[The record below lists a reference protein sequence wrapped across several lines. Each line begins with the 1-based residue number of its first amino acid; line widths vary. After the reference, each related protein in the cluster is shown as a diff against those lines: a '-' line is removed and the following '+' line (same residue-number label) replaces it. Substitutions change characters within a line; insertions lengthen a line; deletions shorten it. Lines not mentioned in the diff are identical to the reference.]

1 MPSEILH
8 FPPPC
13 TVAGEIPLKSPNR
26 LAPSQSPKS
35 ACFQGREESR
45 AITTAVTS
53 ASTAII
59 GAAGLRE
66 RGRAAGLR
74 EGRLMTAPT
83 SASMAMDLTFWGEG
97 EQAPVYCEYNPSHP
111 SHLYLS
117 FLHSP
122 VRSLNS
128 KQNQPSTRP
137 VALTT
142 ATKEGRAK
150 ITRQRRRH
158 EVLQRRRQI
167 SLSKKK
173 VLLQGRRRGLH

>member
-45 AITTAVTS
+45 AITTVVTS
-53 ASTAII
+53 ESTAII

-83 SASMAMDLTFWGEG
+83 SASMAMDLTFRGEG
-97 EQAPVYCEYNPSHP
+97 KQAPSSQPSQITQQQGP
-111 SHLYLS
+111 LPDSA
-117 FLHSP
+117 FIQ
-122 VRSLNS
+122 
-128 KQNQPSTRP
+128 QNQPSTRP
-137 VALTT
+137 VVLTT